1 MPVEPSS
8 NDIPQQIEYLWGLK
22 SSITCSDTIPVIV
35 SLLEVI
41 SVYGEAFTE
50 DDWKLV
56 QLVLTLFRNVLAV
69 QDIPLQHQVGGSAS
83 QFDILLLLE
92 IFHYIFMSQDPTS
105 LPLLIIRVPRW
116 TTLCPS
122 LSFWQTGKMGGDT
135 KAALD
140 SLKSL
145 IAEEEEKRKLS
156 RLHQKMVCHSQFSG
170 TFTRLT
176 MDGSKAV
183 DQGNPLRF
191 ENPVLKPHKG
201 GKGVSNKIVWDH
213 GSLPSTMDTILGLLH
228 DLVSIR
234 ELQCYICGISV
245 LTFLHFFLLH
255 GVIVNIQI

>member
-1 MPVEPSS
+1 MDMEGLSAICAGLGMVEEDERDNRFSYYKGEYCFGVFDYAREPSS
-8 NDIPQQIEYLWGLK
+8 NDIPQQIEYLWGWK
-22 SSITCSDTIPVIV
+22 SSITCSDTVPVIV

-69 QDIPLQHQVGGSAS
+69 QDIPLQQQAGGSAS
-83 QFDILLLLE
+83 QFVSLRDGFLELLFNENVMDIILVITLH
-92 IFHYIFMSQDPTS
+92 IPTS

-183 DQGNPLRF
+183 IKGNPASAS

-201 GKGVSNKIVWDH
+201 GYYFRVV
-213 GSLPSTMDTILGLLH
+213 P
-228 DLVSIR
+228 
-234 ELQCYICGISV
+234 
-245 LTFLHFFLLH
+245 
-255 GVIVNIQI
+255 